1 MKIKKKNPW
10 MLLILSSK
18 ITFYLKLA
26 NAFNEDG
33 AKISVLN
40 DIWDQRPSKGNSKK
54 QNFSTCQSLNELLH
68 YERKNVYIK
77 KIQSKRQ
84 QYVFSQYKEYI
95 QEYIFLVN
103 IVYLIYMHR
112 EIFQKYG
119 TYISESNLF
128 K

>member
-40 DIWDQRPSKGNSKK
+40 DIWD
-54 QNFSTCQSLNELLH
+54 
-68 YERKNVYIK
+68 
-77 KIQSKRQ
+77 
-84 QYVFSQYKEYI
+84 
-95 QEYIFLVN
+95 
-103 IVYLIYMHR
+103 
-112 EIFQKYG
+112 
-119 TYISESNLF
+119 
-128 K
+128 